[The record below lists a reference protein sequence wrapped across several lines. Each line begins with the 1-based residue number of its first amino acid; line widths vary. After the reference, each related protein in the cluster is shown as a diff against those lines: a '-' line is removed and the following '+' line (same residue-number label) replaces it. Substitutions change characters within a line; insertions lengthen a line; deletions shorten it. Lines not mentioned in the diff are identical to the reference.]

1 MAFLYVVLTFL
12 CVWIEQLKIVAQIGP
27 HFKAL

>member
-1 MAFLYVVLTFL
+1 MAFLYAVLTFFL
-12 CVWIEQLKIVAQIGP
+12 IEQLKIVAQTGP